1 MSRTPHLGSPDA
13 STEASGGGSPEPVAP
28 SSFKRRYG
36 RWLALAIGVAVVA
49 LAYGLG
55 RIQGAVA
62 LSAAEAEHMK
72 TVQAGHA
79 RLVACEADRD
89 LLEARRS
96 LSLVAL
102 SLDRR
107 NFGVAETHRRA
118 ALKRLEQPSVTG
130 MTKVGD
136 LATTVRAL
144 DLAVDPDPGAQRER
158 VIAVSEGLDGVLVAR
173 NSPAPEPLVRADQP

>member
-1 MSRTPHLGSPDA
+1 M
-13 STEASGGGSPEPVAP
+13 
-28 SSFKRRYG
+28 
-36 RWLALAIGVAVVA
+36 ALVA
-49 LAYGLG
+49 LAYGVG

-62 LSAAEAEHMK
+62 LSEAEEEH
-72 TVQAGHA
+72 TRALQAGQA
-79 RLVACEADRD
+79 RSEACGADRD

-118 ALKRLEQPSVTG
+118 ALKRLEQPSLTSMQRG
-130 MTKVGD
+130 SE
-136 LATTVRAL
+136 LATTIRAL

-158 VIAVSEGLDGVLVAR
+158 VIAVTEALDGVLRAR
-173 NSPAPEPLVRADQP
+173 FDPAREQPVRAQSDAGATK